1 MDYGIQLYSVRDA
14 AEQDLGKTLDTL
26 AKMGYTHME
35 FDEFFGHTAEEVK
48 AMLDRNG
55 LKVSGAH
62 INLPFLDEDFD
73 GMVKFHKAIGN
84 TRFIVVGTRFKT
96 AEQLAKLI
104 ADLNKYQPM
113 LAAEG
118 IELCLHNHH
127 KEFLPN
133 VDGQIPMKEIW
144 ENTNIGFEIDTYWAY
159 IAGKDPVKVLEAMK
173 DRVPLIHL
181 KDGDEN
187 SRGFSLGS
195 GTAPVAQVRE
205 KAMEL
210 GMHIVVESEGLEP
223 DGISEVG
230 RCMDWLKSLKN

>member
-14 AEQDLGKTLDTL
+14 AEQDFGKTLDTL
-26 AKMGYTHME
+26 AQMGYTHME

-133 VDGQIPMKEIW
+133 EDGQIPMKEIW

-159 IAGKDPVKVLEAMK
+159 IAGKDPV
-173 DRVPLIHL
+173 
-181 KDGDEN
+181 
-187 SRGFSLGS
+187 
-195 GTAPVAQVRE
+195 
-205 KAMEL
+205 
-210 GMHIVVESEGLEP
+210 
-223 DGISEVG
+223 
-230 RCMDWLKSLKN
+230 

>member
-14 AEQDLGKTLDTL
+14 AEQDFEKTLETL

-48 AMLDRNG
+48 AMLEKNG

-62 INLPFLDEDFD
+62 IDIPSLDKDFE

-84 TRFIVVGTRFKT
+84 SRFIVVGTRFKN
-96 AEQLAKLI
+96 AELLAKLI

-133 VDGQIPMKEIW
+133 EDGQIPMKEIW
-144 ENTNIGFEIDTYWAY
+144 ENTSVFFEIDTYWVY
-159 IAGKDPVKVLEAMK
+159 IAGKDPVQTLEAMK
-173 DRVPLIHL
+173 ERTPLIHL
-181 KDGDEN
+181 KDGDEK
-187 SRGFSLGS
+187 SHGSSLGS

-230 RCMDWLKSLKN
+230 RCMDWLKSL

>member
-14 AEQDLGKTLDTL
+14 AEQDFGKTLDTL

-48 AMLDRNG
+48 AMLDRNS

-133 VDGQIPMKEIW
+133 EDGQIPMKEIW

-181 KDGDEN
+181 KDGDEKSN
-187 SRGFSLGS
+187 GFSLGS
-195 GTAPVAQVRE
+195 GTAPVAQVRK

-223 DGISEVG
+223 DGISEVS
-230 RCMDWLKSLKN
+230 RCMDWLKSLEA

>member
-1 MDYGIQLYSVRDA
+1 MEYGIQLYSVRDA
-14 AEQDLGKTLDTL
+14 GEQDFGKTLETL
-26 AKMGYTHME
+26 AKQGYTHME

-48 AMLDRNG
+48 EMLERNG

-62 INLPFLDEDFD
+62 IDIPSLEKDFE

-96 AEQLAKLI
+96 AEQLDKLI
-104 ADLNKYQPM
+104 EDLNKYQKL

-118 IELCLHNHH
+118 IQLCIHNHH

-133 VDGQIPMKEIW
+133 QDGQIPMKALW
-144 ENTNIGFEIDTYWAY
+144 EKTDIFFEIDTYWAY

-173 DRVPLIHL
+173 DRTPLIHL

-187 SRGFSLGS
+187 SNGLSLGS
-195 GTAPVAQVRE
+195 GTAPVASVRE
-205 KAMEL
+205 KALEL
-210 GMHIVVESEGLEP
+210 GMHIVVESEGLQP
-223 DGISEVG
+223 DGLSEVG
-230 RCMDWLKSLKN
+230 RCMDWLKTLEA